1 MFSCPHTFG
10 LYCTFL
16 IVCWRFWLL
25 NTVSCFCIWHWLKY
39 KSSDLQLFTF
49 QFLSSDEKWTL
60 NMQEGSSGIWVQLWG
75 TFTFQLMLLCIS
87 TPRHFRGKYCTFSG
101 IFHLSVC
108 FQVCV
113 CVKSIKPFDDVTSR
127 GGKYL
132 KKKNY
137 RVLQTSHLSNQRWL
151 QWHHTHIWKGQV

>member
-1 MFSCPHTFG
+1 MGANLCRQVPTCAGVFNQKTEGCTLINTCYTISCTVMFSCPHTFG

-60 NMQEGSSGIWVQLWG
+60 NMQEGSSGSYELLLLSSWCYFVFLLQDISGGNIVL
-75 TFTFQLMLLCIS
+75 FQVFS
-87 TPRHFRGKYCTFSG
+87 T
-101 IFHLSVC
+101 SVC
-108 FQVCV
+108 VSRCV
-113 CVKSIKPFDDVTSR
+113 
-127 GGKYL
+127 
-132 KKKNY
+132 
-137 RVLQTSHLSNQRWL
+137 
-151 QWHHTHIWKGQV
+151 